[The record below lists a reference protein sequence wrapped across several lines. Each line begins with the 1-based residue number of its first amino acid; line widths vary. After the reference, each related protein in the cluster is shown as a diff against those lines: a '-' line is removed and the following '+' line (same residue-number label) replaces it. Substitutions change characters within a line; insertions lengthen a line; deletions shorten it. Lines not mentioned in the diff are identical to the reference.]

1 MSTMLACNLPG
12 QLHAGLVAHP
22 KRSRTL
28 SAKRHEALLA
38 RSRFWREVQRE
49 KKMETLMAKYDK
61 SKTGNLNMQ
70 ELGDFLQDAAKGVRP
85 SDEEINFVMRSTQSK
100 DGGVGDAITKSQ
112 IMIALDVWR
121 HYEKTKPEI
130 ETYFKKY
137 DTNNSGMLE
146 FDQLKNLLT
155 ELNDGI
161 PPPDDEVRWIESN
174 ADGSL
179 KGVQKTGGINKT
191 ELMGAIA
198 LWYTHIEEAQTK
210 TTTSSCCVIQ

>member
-85 SDEEINFVMRSTQSK
+85 SDEVRER
-100 DGGVGDAITKSQ
+100 
-112 IMIALDVWR
+112 WR
-121 HYEKTKPEI
+121 
-130 ETYFKKY
+130 
-137 DTNNSGMLE
+137 
-146 FDQLKNLLT
+146 
-155 ELNDGI
+155 
-161 PPPDDEVRWIESN
+161 
-174 ADGSL
+174 
-179 KGVQKTGGINKT
+179 
-191 ELMGAIA
+191 
-198 LWYTHIEEAQTK
+198 
-210 TTTSSCCVIQ
+210 

>member
-1 MSTMLACNLPG
+1 MSAVLACNLPG

-22 KRSRTL
+22 KKSKTI
-28 SAKRHEALLA
+28 SSKRHDALLA

-49 KKMETLMAKYDK
+49 KKVEQLMEKYDK
-61 SKTGNLNMQ
+61 SRTGNLNVK
-70 ELGDFLQDAAKGVRP
+70 ELGDFLQDAAKGIRP
-85 SDEEINFVMRSTQSK
+85 SDEEINFVMRSAQAK
-100 DGGVGDAITKSQ
+100 DGGEGDSITKSE

-130 ETYFKKY
+130 EAYFKKY

-155 ELNDGI
+155 DLNDGVA
-161 PPPDDEVRWIESN
+161 PPDEEIKWIQSN
-174 ADGSL
+174 SDGSVR
-179 KGVQKTGGINKT
+179 GIQKTGGVNKT

-198 LWYTHIEEAQTK
+198 LWYTHIEEASNK
-210 TTTSSCCVIQ
+210 TTTSSCCVIH